1 MENLRNKTT
10 IVTEADTPA
19 GLAVAEILLKRGS
32 KVVLTGRATEKIDAI
47 VRTYGSENVLAIP
60 LESSDLAARSSRVVQ
75 TAIETF
81 GAVHKL
87 ICCGRLMTKYRT
99 DSVTVDMVR
108 RAWNEQVLG
117 PFQLIQASLQHLQK
131 SKGSVVLLSSF
142 ESSKPDGFLQS
153 LAAASKVTLAKLAA
167 QELKESNIRFNTVSP
182 YGSYLEIE
190 TPPETW
196 TDLMYSKLFGPP
208 LGRKARPDEVA
219 ELLVFAASD
228 ALISISG
235 TDLAIDGGISVTSPP
250 SYSSL
255 LTMAAR
261 VSHVVIEF
269 QNSVLRFF
277 RRQ

>member
-1 MENLRNKTT
+1 
-10 IVTEADTPA
+10 
-19 GLAVAEILLKRGS
+19 
-32 KVVLTGRATEKIDAI
+32 
-47 VRTYGSENVLAIP
+47 
-60 LESSDLAARSSRVVQ
+60 
-75 TAIETF
+75 
-81 GAVHKL
+81 
-87 ICCGRLMTKYRT
+87 
-99 DSVTVDMVR
+99 
-108 RAWNEQVLG
+108 
-117 PFQLIQASLQHLQK
+117 
-131 SKGSVVLLSSF
+131 
-142 ESSKPDGFLQS
+142 
-153 LAAASKVTLAKLAA
+153 
-167 QELKESNIRFNTVSP
+167 
-182 YGSYLEIE
+182 
-190 TPPETW
+190 
-196 TDLMYSKLFGPP
+196 MYSKLFGPP